1 MDYFS
6 YFIKL
11 ACVVILIFFN
21 AVFVCA
27 EFAFVRAR
35 KTRMEE
41 LDDEGVSGAKTVLF
55 GLNHLDAYLS
65 VCQLGIT
72 LTSLGL
78 GWLGEPAIS
87 ALFKP
92 LLNACGLGEVAVKSV
107 SVIIGFLIITF
118 LHVVFG
124 ELAPKSIAIQKSE
137 KMVLDLAPFMKFFYY
152 IFYPFV
158 IALNSAA
165 NVAIKILRIKPAGK
179 KEQTL
184 SAEELKLIVEDS
196 HEGGHI
202 EGQEE
207 EIIQNVLDFDEK
219 IIRDI
224 MTHRLDVESVD
235 AKEKL
240 SEIVSLVSE
249 TKFTRYPVLD
259 EEDKVIGVLHIKDA
273 FCSDKDLTCKDIAQD
288 PMFVPEIMPIETLL
302 DRLKENHKQMAIV
315 VDEYGFYQGIVTMED
330 VLEELVGEI
339 QDEFNDE
346 DALIAEKDG
355 VISILGKMNIDE
367 MCEALDLKYDYDDQD
382 ISTVAGFVIDV
393 MNKIPK
399 KGETF
404 KYGGYDWTVSEVED
418 QRIIKVIAKREIKK
432 EEE

>member
-6 YFIKL
+6 YVIKL
-11 ACVVILIFFN
+11 VFVAILIYFN

-87 ALFKP
+87 ALFRP
-92 LLNACGLGEVAVKSV
+92 LLTACGLGDMAIKSV
-107 SVIIGFLIITF
+107 SVIIGFIIITF

-137 KMVLDLAPFMKFFYY
+137 KMVLSLAPFMKFFYY
-152 IFYPFV
+152 VFYPFV
-158 IALNSAA
+158 IGLNSAA
-165 NVAIKILRIKPAGK
+165 NVAIKILGVKPAGK

-184 SAEELKLIVEDS
+184 SAEEIKLIVEDS

-224 MTHRLDVESVD
+224 MTHRLDVKSVE
-235 AKEKL
+235 A
-240 SEIVSLVSE
+240 
-249 TKFTRYPVLD
+249 
-259 EEDKVIGVLHIKDA
+259 
-273 FCSDKDLTCKDIAQD
+273 
-288 PMFVPEIMPIETLL
+288 
-302 DRLKENHKQMAIV
+302 
-315 VDEYGFYQGIVTMED
+315 
-330 VLEELVGEI
+330 
-339 QDEFNDE
+339 ND
-346 DALIAEKDG
+346 
-355 VISILGKMNIDE
+355 
-367 MCEALDLKYDYDDQD
+367 
-382 ISTVAGFVIDV
+382 
-393 MNKIPK
+393 
-399 KGETF
+399 
-404 KYGGYDWTVSEVED
+404 
-418 QRIIKVIAKREIKK
+418 
-432 EEE
+432 

>member
-6 YFIKL
+6 YVIKL
-11 ACVVILIFFN
+11 VFVAILIYFN

-87 ALFKP
+87 ALFRP
-92 LLNACGLGEVAVKSV
+92 LLTACGLGDMAIKSV
-107 SVIIGFLIITF
+107 SVIIGFIIITF

-137 KMVLDLAPFMKFFYY
+137 KMVLSLAPFMKFFYY
-152 IFYPFV
+152 VFYPFV
-158 IALNSAA
+158 IGLNSAA
-165 NVAIKILRIKPAGK
+165 NVAIKILGVKPAGK

-184 SAEELKLIVEDS
+184 SAEEIKLIVEDS

-224 MTHRLDVESVD
+224 MTHRLDVNSVEAND
-235 AKEKL
+235 KL
-240 SEIVSLVSE
+240 SDIVPLVSE

-259 EEDKVIGVLHIKDA
+259 QEDKVIGVLHIKDA
-273 FCSDKDLTCKDIAQD
+273 FCSEKNLTCQDIAQEA
-288 PMFVPEIMPIETLL
+288 MFVPEIMPIETLL
-302 DRLKENHKQMAIV
+302 DRLKENRKQMAIV

-355 VISILGKMNIDE
+355 VITILGKMNIDE
-367 MCEALDLKYDYDDQD
+367 MCEALDLNYDYDDQD

-393 MNKIPK
+393 MNKIPD

-418 QRIIKVIAKREIKK
+418 QRIIKVTAKREKS

>member
-1 MDYFS
+1 MIY
-6 YFIKL
+6 
-11 ACVVILIFFN
+11 FN

-41 LDDEGVSGAKTVLF
+41 LDDEGVAGAKTVLF

-78 GWLGEPAIS
+78 GWLGEPAVS
-87 ALFKP
+87 ALLRP
-92 LLNACGLGEVAVKSV
+92 LFDTCGLGEVAVKSV
-107 SVIIGFLIITF
+107 SVIVGFIIITF

-137 KMVLDLAPFMKFFYY
+137 KMVLSLAPFMKFCYY

-158 IALNSAA
+158 IGLNSAA
-165 NVAIKILRIKPAGK
+165 NVAIKILRVKPAGK

-184 SAEELKLIVEDS
+184 SAEEIKLIVEDS

-224 MTHRLDVESVD
+224 MTHRLDVKSVE
-235 AKEKL
+235 ANEKL
-240 SEIVSLVSE
+240 SDIVPLVSE
-249 TKFTRYPVLD
+249 AKFTRYPVLD

-273 FCSDKDLTCKDIAQD
+273 FCSDKDLTCEDIAQD

-355 VISILGKMNIDE
+355 VITVLGKMNIDE

-393 MNKIPK
+393 MNKIPE

-418 QRIIKVIAKREIKK
+418 QRIIKVTAKREKS